1 MDENKNINQNNQ
13 KLTKKQAKN
22 QKKVE
27 NNFPN
32 VKKEEDDNKKSTAKK
47 SSSSHSKGMKA
58 AVITLAITTGV
69 LGLSTVGLGVWGGV
83 AQNKVE
89 DYGNRLE
96 AVYQKSF
103 YDLVDNVNNAEINMS
118 KVLASNT
125 ASYQKKMLSQVADN
139 ATNAQA
145 SFSSLPLTYSSLNDS
160 LGLLNQ
166 IGGYT
171 KTLNEKLAS
180 GEQLTSNEIETL
192 DKLHSV
198 LVEIKAQL
206 NKLSIKIRQ
215 GYNILDNSLNLNSG
229 NNFTLDLSK
238 IKTVDVEY
246 PSMIYDGP
254 FSDSVTNV
262 AVKGLHGSKVSK
274 EESKDKIVKLFKNI
288 VSLDFEQDTQGRF
301 ETYNYRLKTS
311 DNTTLY
317 VQVTQI
323 GGHVLTVSGASG
335 NNGEIAIEG
344 DDAQKMAVEFA
355 KANGIENPLVVW
367 TDTIDSQAYFN
378 IAPTQN
384 GIVLYP
390 DLVKVKIDL
399 NNGTVIGYDATS
411 YFTNHTTRQ
420 LESATYSQDKSRA
433 RIPENFII
441 KSERI
446 VLAPLDYNREVLCYE
461 FACDNEG
468 NEYYF
473 YINAKT
479 GQDENIL
486 RVIQTE
492 NGNKLM

>member
-1 MDENKNINQNNQ
+1 MENKE
-13 KLTKKQAKN
+13 KLSKKQAKN
-22 QKKVE
+22 QEKVE
-27 NNFPN
+27 NNFPKARN
-32 VKKEEDDNKKSTAKK
+32 EENKKSSNK
-47 SSSSHSKGMKA
+47 SNNKGMKA
-58 AVITLAITTGV
+58 AIITLAITTGV
-69 LGLSTVGLGVWGGV
+69 LGLSTIGFGAWAGV
-83 AQNKVE
+83 AQNKTD

-125 ASYQKKMLSQVADN
+125 PSYQKKMLSQVSDN

-145 SFSSLPLTYSSLNDS
+145 SFSSLPLTYSSLNDAQ
-160 LGLLNQ
+160 GLLNQ
-166 IGGYT
+166 LGGYT

-180 GEQLTSNEIETL
+180 GENLSNDELETL

-198 LVEIKAQL
+198 LLEIKSQL
-206 NKLSIKIRQ
+206 NKLSIKMRQ
-215 GYNILDNSLNLNSG
+215 GYNILDNSLNLSTG
-229 NNFTLDLSK
+229 NNFTLDLSN

-254 FSDSVTNV
+254 FSDSVTN
-262 AVKGLHGSKVSK
+262 APIKGLHGNKLGKDEVKEKVS
-274 EESKDKIVKLFKNI
+274 KLFKNI
-288 VSLDFEQDTQGRF
+288 VSVEFDQDTQGKF
-301 ETYNYRLKTS
+301 QTYNYRLKTS
-311 DNTTLY
+311 DNSMLY
-317 VQVTQI
+317 LQATQI

-335 NNGEIAIEG
+335 NNGEVTIDMQVAQNMAI
-344 DDAQKMAVEFA
+344 DFA

-367 TDTIDSQAYFN
+367 TDQIDSQGYFN

-384 GIVLYP
+384 GVVLYP

-399 NNGTVIGYDATS
+399 NNGIVIGYDATS
-411 YFTNHTTRQ
+411 YFTNHTSRN
-420 LESATYSQDKSRA
+420 LATAKYSQDKARD

-441 KSERI
+441 SSERL
-446 VLAPLDYNREVLCYE
+446 VLAPLDYNREVLCFE
-461 FACDNEG
+461 FACDNDG

-473 YINAKT
+473 YINAET
-479 GQDENIL
+479 GKDENIL

>member
-1 MDENKNINQNNQ
+1 MENKNNE
-13 KLTKKQAKN
+13 KLTKN
-22 QKKVE
+22 QEKIQ

-32 VKKEEDDNKKSTAKK
+32 VKQDKPKQSKPKN
-47 SSSSHSKGMKA
+47 SSNKGMKA

-69 LGLSTVGLGVWGGV
+69 LGVSAIGLGVWGGV
-83 AQNKVE
+83 AQGKVD

-125 ASYQKKMLSQVADN
+125 ASYQKKMLSQVSDN

-171 KTLNEKLAS
+171 NTLNEKLAS
-180 GEQLTSNEIETL
+180 GENLTSDEIETL

-198 LVEIKAQL
+198 LVEIKAEL
-206 NKLSIKIRQ
+206 NKMAIKIRQ
-215 GYNILDNSLNLNSG
+215 GYNILDNSLNLDSG

-254 FSDSVTNV
+254 FSDSVTNA
-262 AVKGLHGSKVSK
+262 AVKGLHGNKIGK
-274 EESKDKIVKLFKNI
+274 EEAKEKLSKLFKNI
-288 VSLDFEQDTQGRF
+288 VSLEFEQDTQGRF
-301 ETYNYRLKTS
+301 QTYNYRLKTS

-335 NNGEIAIEG
+335 NDREVTVDMPTAQTMAI
-344 DDAQKMAVEFA
+344 DFA

-367 TDTIDSQAYFN
+367 TDEIDSQGYFN

-390 DLVKVKIDL
+390 DLVKVKVDL
-399 NNGTVIGYDATS
+399 NNGTVIGYDASS
-411 YFTNHTTRQ
+411 YFTNHTARQ
-420 LESATYSQDKSRA
+420 LENPAYSQDKARG
-433 RIPENFII
+433 RIPENFVI
-441 KSERI
+441 KSERV
-446 VLAPLDYNREVLCYE
+446 VLAPLDYNREVLCFE
-461 FACDNEG
+461 FACDNDG

-492 NGNKLM
+492 QGNKLL

>member
-1 MDENKNINQNNQ
+1 MEENKNLKQKSTKNTTNNQ
-13 KLTKKQAKN
+13 E
-22 QKKVE
+22 KVK

-32 VKKEEDDNKKSTAKK
+32 VKKEDKSKKQTISKK
-47 SSSSHSKGMKA
+47 TTSHSKGMKA

-69 LGLSTVGLGVWGGV
+69 LGLSTIGFAAWSGV

-89 DYGNRLE
+89 DYSNRLE

-180 GEQLTSNEIETL
+180 GEELSSSEIETL

-198 LVEIKAQL
+198 LLEIKAQL
-206 NKLSIKIRQ
+206 NKLSIKMRQ
-215 GYNILDNSLNLNSG
+215 GYNILDNSLNLDTG

-262 AVKGLHGSKVSK
+262 AVKGLHGNKVSK
-274 EESKDKIVKLFKNI
+274 EESKDKIAKLFKNI
-288 VSLDFEQDTQGRF
+288 VSLEFEQDTQGRF
-301 ETYNYRLKTS
+301 ETYNYRLRTS

-317 VQVTQI
+317 VQTTQI
-323 GGHVLTVSGASG
+323 GGHVLTVSGVSG
-335 NNGEIAIEG
+335 NNGEVAIEG

-384 GIVLYP
+384 GVVLYP

-420 LESATYSQDKSRA
+420 LESATYSQDKSRT
-433 RIPENFII
+433 RIPENFVI

-461 FACDNEG
+461 FACDNDN